1 MFVLGEYLDGN
12 DATAAKNKIRGVQGV
27 AAYNYRFSSPT
38 SWLYAVEPAFR
49 IDLADPNTDVDD
61 DGATLLTAV
70 LGIYMSSRA
79 QLRVAYERQSFQDD
93 ASPSISGVRSAL
105 TVNF

>member
-1 MFVLGEYLDGN
+1 V
-12 DATAAKNKIRGVQGV
+12 TPAKNRIRGVQGV
-27 AAYNYRFSSPT
+27 AAYNIRFQSPT

-49 IDLADPNTDVDD
+49 YDVADPNTDVDND
-61 DGATLLTAV
+61 QSTLITAV

-79 QLRVAYERQSFQDD
+79 QFRVAYERQSFQGDV
-93 ASPSISGVRSAL
+93 APSISGMRSAL